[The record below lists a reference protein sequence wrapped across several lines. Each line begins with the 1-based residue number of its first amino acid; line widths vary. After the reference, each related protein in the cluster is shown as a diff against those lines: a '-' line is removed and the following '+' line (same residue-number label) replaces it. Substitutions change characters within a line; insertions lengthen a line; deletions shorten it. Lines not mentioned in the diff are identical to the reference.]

1 MCSSDLIDIG
11 AFDPNAAGM
20 TDNIAMTQFQQGEAA
35 MVITGPWNIGTFE
48 DPEETPVHESIEV
61 AKFPYFEEKQE
72 FKNEDMQTISPY
84 MVSGKLEGEELELT
98 IELLKMLTDKDAAKR
113 YAEEAA
119 FLIPRTDIEL
129 DDSKVSPLFATNVEL
144 GGTSEGI
151 AVDVFDFDSI
161 TSMQDRTRNSIAS
174 MFTGAEP
181 EAAAKEIQNEVDSN
195 K

>member
-1 MCSSDLIDIG
+1 M
-11 AFDPNAAGM
+11 
-20 TDNIAMTQFQQGEAA
+20 
-35 MVITGPWNIGTFE
+35 
-48 DPEETPVHESIEV
+48 
-61 AKFPYFEEKQE
+61 
-72 FKNEDMQTISPY
+72 
-84 MVSGKLEGEELELT
+84 
-98 IELLKMLTDKDAAKR
+98 
-113 YAEEAA
+113 
-119 FLIPRTDIEL
+119 IPRTDIEL